1 MSKREDIVQK
11 MTDLIGAMRTVKL
24 GVVSRDPIIPE
35 ELPKTGFPSV
45 HIEGT
50 NEERIPLA
58 SNMYESAFETEL
70 VITVNGKERD
80 KQRNV
85 VMAAIEKTLME
96 DTDLQALVNEM
107 YISRV
112 ENIEIGEGAPY
123 ASIRMIVFSR
133 YCYTI

>member
-11 MTDLIGAMRTVKL
+11 MFDLISGQRTAKL

-35 ELPKTGFPSV
+35 ELPRTGFPSV
-45 HIEGT
+45 HIEAT
-50 NEERIPLA
+50 NEERLPITGT
-58 SNMYESAFETEL
+58 MFESEFETEL

-80 KQRNV
+80 KQRNT

-123 ASIRMIVFSR
+123 ASIRMTVFSR